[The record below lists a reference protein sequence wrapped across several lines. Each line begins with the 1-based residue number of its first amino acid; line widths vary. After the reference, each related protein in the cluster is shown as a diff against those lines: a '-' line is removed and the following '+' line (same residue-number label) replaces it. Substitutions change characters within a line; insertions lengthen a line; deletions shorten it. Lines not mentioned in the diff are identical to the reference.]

1 MTHRTCACCTPALG
15 RRSLFAASGLLAGA
29 ALMSRARAEDGTKY
43 EAMLLTCIDPRFV
56 TPVFKWMDA
65 RGLNGKY
72 SRFGVA
78 GAAVGTVAPSFK
90 AWHPAFWDNLGAS
103 IQLHQIERV
112 IVVNHRDCGAAAIAY
127 GSQSIATREAE
138 TALHQK
144 VFGEFKEQLAARQPL
159 MQLEGALMALDG
171 SVDTLG

>member
-1 MTHRTCACCTPALG
+1 MTSRTCACCGPFLG
-15 RRSLFAASGLLAGA
+15 RRALFAAAGLLAGSA
-29 ALMSRARAEDGTKY
+29 MMSRPRAEDGTKFD
-43 EAMLLTCIDPRFV
+43 AMLLTCIDPRFV
-56 TPVFKWMDA
+56 TPVFKWMDG
-65 RGLNGKY
+65 RGLSGKY
-72 SRFGVA
+72 SRFGIA
-78 GAAVGTVAPSFK
+78 GSAVGTVAPAFK

-144 VFGEFKEQLAARQPL
+144 VFAEFKVQLAARQPT

-171 SVDTLG
+171 SVEALG

>member
-1 MTHRTCACCTPALG
+1 MTRRACSCCGPALG
-15 RRSLFAASGLLAGA
+15 RRSLLAASGLLVGS
-29 ALMSRARAEDGTKY
+29 ALLSRARAEDGTKY

-56 TPVFKWMDA
+56 TPVFKWMDG
-65 RGLNGKY
+65 RGLDGKY
-72 SRFGVA
+72 SRFGIA
-78 GAAVGTVAPSFK
+78 GAGVGAVAPAFK

-127 GSQSIATREAE
+127 GNQSIATREAE

-144 VFGEFKEQLAARQPL
+144 VFAEFKAQLAVRQPL
-159 MQLEGALMALDG
+159 MRLEGALMALDG
-171 SVDTLG
+171 SMEALG